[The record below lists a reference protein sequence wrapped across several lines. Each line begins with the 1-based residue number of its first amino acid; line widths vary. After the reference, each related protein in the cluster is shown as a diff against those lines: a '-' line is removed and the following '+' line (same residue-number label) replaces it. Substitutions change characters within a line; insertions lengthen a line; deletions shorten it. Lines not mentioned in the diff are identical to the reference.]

1 MADGQDKS
9 PLQVLLCS
17 PRGFCAG
24 VVRAIESVE
33 RALALYGAP
42 VYFRHEIV
50 HNRYVVEGL
59 RKKGAIFVEDLS
71 EVPDDGA
78 PVIFSAHGVPRDVPE
93 EAGRRHL
100 LAFDATCPLVTKV
113 HREAEIHHRRGRE
126 IVLIGHAGHPEVVG
140 TMGQLPP
147 GSITLVED
155 DEDVDKFVPRDAD
168 ALAYVTQTTL
178 SVQDTQH
185 LVERLKARFPQI
197 VGPHK
202 EDICYATTNR
212 QEAVRRVAPIVD
224 AMVVVGAPNS
234 SNSQRLKEVA
244 EKSGC
249 AFAVLV
255 QRAADIDWKK
265 FENVT
270 RLGVTAG
277 ASAPEV
283 LVEEVLDAFAKRF
296 ALSVETVSAATEDMF
311 FPLPRPLREQAA
323 E

>member
-1 MADGQDKS
+1 
-9 PLQVLLCS
+9 
-17 PRGFCAG
+17 
-24 VVRAIESVE
+24 
-33 RALALYGAP
+33 
-42 VYFRHEIV
+42 
-50 HNRYVVEGL
+50 
-59 RKKGAIFVEDLS
+59 
-71 EVPDDGA
+71 
-78 PVIFSAHGVPRDVPE
+78 
-93 EAGRRHL
+93 
-100 LAFDATCPLVTKV
+100 
-113 HREAEIHHRRGRE
+113 
-126 IVLIGHAGHPEVVG
+126 
-140 TMGQLPP
+140 MGQLPA
-147 GSITLVED
+147 GSITLVETPD
-155 DEDVDKFVPRDAD
+155 DVDKFVPKDVHN
-168 ALAYVTQTTL
+168 LAYVTQTTL
-178 SVQDTQH
+178 SVQDT
-185 LVERLKARFPQI
+185 LGMVERLKGRFPEI

-249 AFAVLV
+249 PFAVLV
-255 QRAADIDWKK
+255 QRAADIDWQK